1 MPLHHCLQYPLKTVS
16 GHITVSKY
24 STETD
29 IIILWTAFNDP
40 YITCIRD
47 YIIYC
52 NVTLPTIFLL

>member
-29 IIILWTAFNDP
+29 IIILWTV
-40 YITCIRD
+40 IQ
-47 YIIYC
+47 
-52 NVTLPTIFLL
+52 